1 LRRRLFERIDHAA
14 AARVIEQYR
23 ALWQANRECLSP
35 EASDPATLANFRA
48 SYPLHPD
55 VLHTFSIKTNT
66 IAEFQRLRGMLRL
79 LGRTIARLWDRR
91 SSDATA
97 IHLHHIDP
105 GFEPI
110 RQEIVTRMGQ
120 TMYSSAILSDVAS
133 ETGKRALAEEQ
144 DEVHHQGL
152 PPYAAYVARTVLMH
166 SLAHNVPLR
175 GCTSEHLRYD
185 ILRPRLDISF
195 IEAARQRFVSES
207 AFLDDTPG
215 VPMRFQTQ
223 ANLTQVILDV
233 HTQGQRRMGR
243 PDHGTHAGGLHHHG
257 ELAHQHRGRGQL
269 AHQGQVG
276 RQQHDLPRVPAPSRR
291 RTRRLSPILGGH
303 RARRGSRRPRFVW
316 TGVARAAGL
325 TRRTGIAAQHVGEPK
340 LVRRRL
346 LAHDGVDK
354 RHGVLV
360 AAHSIR
366 AHSKAGEP
374 VGSVANRSHAS
385 IGFGAD
391 YRCFFAT
398 ASGAA
403 ASTRWA

>member
-48 SYPLHPD
+48 SYPLHLD

-66 IAEFQRLRGMLRL
+66 IAEFQRVRGMLRL

-91 SSDATA
+91 PSDATA

-144 DEVHHQGL
+144 DEVHHQGF

-223 ANLTQVILDV
+223 ANLTQVIRREQDNVDAGEIRSELNHRIRKVFEGPLFEQVFFPGGPWDV
-233 HTQGQRRMGR
+233 PDEIGRGR
-243 PDHGTHAGGLHHHG
+243 PFLVVLSYDGCSVGTSVDAIPDLIARIWERKGSDGGTL
-257 ELAHQHRGRGQL
+257 
-269 AHQGQVG
+269 
-276 RQQHDLPRVPAPSRR
+276 RVLRNN
-291 RTRRLSPILGGH
+291 LV
-303 RARRGSRRPRFVW
+303 F
-316 TGVARAAGL
+316 
-325 TRRTGIAAQHVGEPK
+325 IAAEEGRVEDMRSK
-340 LVRRRL
+340 SR
-346 LAHDGVDK
+346 GVSPSL
-354 RHGVLV
+354 H
-360 AAHSIR
+360 
-366 AHSKAGEP
+366 
-374 VGSVANRSHAS
+374 
-385 IGFGAD
+385 
-391 YRCFFAT
+391 
-398 ASGAA
+398 
-403 ASTRWA
+403 